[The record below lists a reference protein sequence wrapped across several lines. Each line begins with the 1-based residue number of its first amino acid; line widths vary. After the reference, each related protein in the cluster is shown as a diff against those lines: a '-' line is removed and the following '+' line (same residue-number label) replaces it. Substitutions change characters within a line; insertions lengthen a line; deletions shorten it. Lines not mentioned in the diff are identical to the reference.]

1 MAGQAFGVIGLEVMG
16 RNIALNIERN
26 GFPIAVYNRTYAKTE
41 HFLSELARGK
51 NARGGRTIQEFVQLL
66 ERPRRILIMVK
77 AGPPVDAVI
86 AELRPHLQEG
96 DIVIDGG
103 NSLFTDTE
111 RRVKE
116 LSGTGIKFFGMGVSG
131 GEEGALWGPSLMPGG
146 DRDAY
151 QHLEPILT
159 KVAAKSDSGPCV
171 TYIGAKGAG
180 HFVKMVH
187 NGIEYGDMQLIA
199 EAYDLLK
206 NVAGLNNSQLRNAF
220 NEWNQGDD
228 LKSFLIEI
236 TAKVIDFADPDGSGK
251 PLVEMILD
259 KAGAKGTG
267 KWTTQTALD
276 LGVAIP
282 TITAAVDA
290 RSISALKEQRVK
302 ASKLLS
308 GPSAH
313 SIGNVV
319 QFIHDVRD
327 ALYCSKICS
336 YAQGMAML
344 NVADKAF
351 GYGMKLDEIARIWK
365 AGCIIRAVF
374 LNSIMQAFKEQP
386 QLENLLLD
394 KRFREA
400 INAKQDAWRR
410 VIAVAINNGIPT
422 PAFSASLAYYDS
434 YRRERLPANLIQA
447 QRDYFGAHTYER
459 LDKPGIFHTEW
470 SGQTPA
476 AKTPEDHKHDEA
488 RPSQVMKK

>member
-1 MAGQAFGVIGLEVMG
+1 MAGQAFGIIGLEVMG

-26 GFPIAVYNRTYAKTE
+26 GFPIAVYNRTWAKTE
-41 HFLSELARGK
+41 HFLNELARGK
-51 NARGGRTIQEFVQLL
+51 NARGGKTIQEFVQLL

-77 AGPPVDAVI
+77 AGAPVDAVI
-86 AELRPHLQEG
+86 AELRPHLQDG

-111 RRVKE
+111 RRIKE
-116 LSGTGIKFFGMGVSG
+116 LAGTGIRFFGMGVSG

-151 QHLEPILT
+151 QHLEPILS
-159 KVAAKSDSGPCV
+159 KIAAKSDSGPCV
-171 TYIGAKGAG
+171 TYIGSGG
-180 HFVKMVH
+180 SCHFVKMVH

-199 EAYDLLK
+199 EAYDLLR
-206 NVAGLNNSQLRNAF
+206 NVANLNNSQLRNVF
-220 NEWNQGDD
+220 NEGNLGDD

-236 TAKVIDFADPDGSGK
+236 TAKVIDFPDPDGSGK
-251 PLVEMILD
+251 PLVELILD

-302 ASKLLS
+302 ASKLLA
-308 GPSAH
+308 GPSPHAAAN
-313 SIGNVV
+313 S
-319 QFIHDVRD
+319 QSFINDVRA
-327 ALYCSKICS
+327 ALFCSKICS

-344 NVADKAF
+344 NVADKVF
-351 GYGMKLDEIARIWK
+351 NYGMQPDEIARIWK

-394 KRFREA
+394 KRFRDM
-400 INAKQDAWRR
+400 INTRQDAWRR
-410 VIAVAINNGIPT
+410 VIGVAVNNGIPV
-422 PAFSASLAYYDS
+422 PAFSGSMAYYDS
-434 YRRERLPANLIQA
+434 YRRA
-447 QRDYFGAHTYER
+447 
-459 LDKPGIFHTEW
+459 
-470 SGQTPA
+470 
-476 AKTPEDHKHDEA
+476 
-488 RPSQVMKK
+488 

>member
-1 MAGQAFGVIGLEVMG
+1 MAASFSSKVEATMAGQAFGVIGLEVMG

-41 HFLSELARGK
+41 HFINDLAKGK
-51 NARGGRTIQEFVQLL
+51 KAKGAKTIEEFVQLL
-66 ERPRRILIMVK
+66 DRPRRILIMVK
-77 AGPPVDAVI
+77 AGGPVDAVI

-116 LSGTGIKFFGMGVSG
+116 LTGSGIKFFGMGVSG

-159 KVAAKSDSGPCV
+159 KIAAKSDSGPCV

-206 NVAGLNNSQLRNAF
+206 NVAGLNNAQLRNVF
-220 NEWNQGDD
+220 NEWNSGDD

-236 TAKVIDFADPDGSGK
+236 TAKVIDFPDPDGSGK

-290 RSISALKEQRVK
+290 RSISALKDQRLK
-302 ASKLLS
+302 ASKILA
-308 GPSAH
+308 GPSPKSTSNQQA
-313 SIGNVV
+313 
-319 QFIHDVRD
+319 FINDVRA
-327 ALYCSKICS
+327 ALFCSKICS

-344 NVADKAF
+344 NAADKQF
-351 GYGMKLDEIARIWK
+351 QYGLKLDEIARIWK

-374 LNSIMQAFKEQP
+374 LNSIMQAFKE
-386 QLENLLLD
+386 N
-394 KRFREA
+394 
-400 INAKQDAWRR
+400 
-410 VIAVAINNGIPT
+410 
-422 PAFSASLAYYDS
+422 
-434 YRRERLPANLIQA
+434 
-447 QRDYFGAHTYER
+447 
-459 LDKPGIFHTEW
+459 
-470 SGQTPA
+470 
-476 AKTPEDHKHDEA
+476 
-488 RPSQVMKK
+488 

>member
-1 MAGQAFGVIGLEVMG
+1 MQSFGVIGLEVMG

-41 HFLSELARGK
+41 HFINELAKGK
-51 NARGGRTIQEFVQLL
+51 NARSGKTIQEFVQLL
-66 ERPRRILIMVK
+66 ARPRRILIMVK
-77 AGPPVDAVI
+77 AGAPVDAVI

-96 DIVIDGG
+96 DIIIDGG

-111 RRVKE
+111 RRVEE
-116 LSGTGIKFFGMGVSG
+116 LKGTGIKFFGMGVSG

-146 DRDAY
+146 DQEAY
-151 QHLEPILT
+151 RHLEPILT
-159 KVAAKSDSGPCV
+159 KIAAKSDSGACV
-171 TYIGAKGAG
+171 TYVGANGAG
-180 HFVKMVH
+180 HFVKMAH

-206 NVAGLNNSQLRNAF
+206 NVSGLNNNELQQTF
-220 NEWNQGDD
+220 TEWNKGDD

-236 TAKVIDFADPDGSGK
+236 TAQVINFPDPDDRNR
-251 PLVEMILD
+251 PLVEQILD

-290 RSISALKEQRVK
+290 RNISALKDQRK
-302 ASKLLS
+302 AAASKLS
-308 GPSAH
+308 GPSAK
-313 SIGNVV
+313 V
-319 QFIHDVRD
+319 QSADKQAFINDVRN

-336 YAQGMAML
+336 YAQGYAMMAAADQQYKYGL
-344 NVADKAF
+344 N
-351 GYGMKLDEIARIWK
+351 MIEIARIWK

-374 LNSIMQAFKEQP
+374 LNDIMQAFKEEP
-386 QLENLLLD
+386 QLANLLVA

-400 INAKQDAWRR
+400 ISAKQQSWRR
-410 VIAVAINNGIPT
+410 VISTAIANGIPT

-447 QRDYFGAHTYER
+447 QRDFFGAHTYER

-470 SGQTPA
+470 GGDQPSHQPGADLNATKPA
-476 AKTPEDHKHDEA
+476 KPTERK
-488 RPSQVMKK
+488 